1 MYRRIMNKIRPHP
14 HQTYID
20 IVNRQEGDIYRGLK
34 EHQRELVILH
44 IGDGDIQRYINTAN
58 TTGQHKVLRDNINLM
73 VDRANKLELERSQ
86 SGGIK
91 KKSKKHS
98 KKRRMKRSKRK
109 PTRLNRYKYTKKRS
123 HKNRKSKRKC

>member
-58 TTGQHKVLRDNINLM
+58 TTGQPKVLRDNINLM
-73 VDRANKLELERSQ
+73 VDRANELEQAR
-86 SGGIK
+86 GGGRK